1 MGRYPRLENV
11 GRLDVSPGG
20 RVMSDL
26 GEALNNSIVQ
36 LDFIAPAKPAGVKKA
51 IAELA
56 QHWMTWWDSSE
67 RKMLPP
73 VAVGAKLERYA
84 EWYTR
89 AWFLVPPEVRAR
101 ATDPRTLDVSLYHTL
116 DDQIRY
122 MTEGAQATV
131 NAGAELGSYIKTQA
145 KDLRAE
151 LEKAAESA
159 LSSFVVIALVAAVAL
174 FAFGYQKGRH

>member
-1 MGRYPRLENV
+1 
-11 GRLDVSPGG
+11 
-20 RVMSDL
+20 MSDL
-26 GEALNNSIVQ
+26 GEALNNNIVQ
-36 LDFIAPAKPAGVKKA
+36 LDWLAPAAPKGVKKA
-51 IAELA
+51 IAQLA

-67 RKMLPP
+67 RKLMPP

-84 EWYTR
+84 EWYAR

-101 ATDPRTLDVSLYHTL
+101 VLDPRQLDASLYHAI

-122 MTEGAQATV
+122 MTEGAQAAT
-131 NAGAELGSYIKTQA
+131 NAGAELASYLKTQA

-159 LSSFVVIALVAAVAL
+159 LSTFVIIALVAAVAL